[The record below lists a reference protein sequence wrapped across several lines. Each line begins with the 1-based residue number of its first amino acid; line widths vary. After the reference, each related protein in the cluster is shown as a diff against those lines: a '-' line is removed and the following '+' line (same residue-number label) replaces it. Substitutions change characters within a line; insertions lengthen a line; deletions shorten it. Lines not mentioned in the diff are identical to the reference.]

1 MYAHE
6 DEQIDAREDERLGE
20 RLDER
25 TDKRA
30 DEHDFDLTYEGC
42 VNDRPF

>member
-30 DEHDFDLTYEGC
+30 DEHDFDLMHEGC

>member
-6 DEQIDAREDERLGE
+6 DEQIDAREDKLLGE

-30 DEHDFDLTYEGC
+30 DEHDFDLTHEGC
-42 VNDRPF
+42 V

>member
-6 DEQIDAREDERLGE
+6 YEQIEREDERLGE

-30 DEHDFDLTYEGC
+30 DEHDFDLTHEGC
-42 VNDRPF
+42 V